1 MHNFGWSDLF
11 EGSINERFMCMQPY
25 LAHYRAPAKCN
36 IGKSDRETDAAETL
50 KLRASKMSDLDR
62 FDYKPNTIS
71 FFLYSV

>member
-1 MHNFGWSDLF
+1 MHNFGLSDLF

-50 KLRASKMSDLDR
+50 KLRNLQTQYH
-62 FDYKPNTIS
+62 FFYTLYNYK
-71 FFLYSV
+71 F